1 MQTIRI
7 PKNLLYLSEKLPV
20 ANYENKKNNS
30 GDLPEI
36 RQINQKRPKK
46 NREADN
52 LENSS
57 NAGEPQIAS
66 IKKKNPR
73 EISGHENNIAL
84 KNSKDNNEEDAVP
97 IKLVEKREKS
107 PSGYI
112 NKEKFL

>member
-20 ANYENKKNNS
+20 ANYDNKKNNS

-36 RQINQKRPKK
+36 RQINQKRKPK
-46 NREADN
+46 NREGLQEN

-66 IKKKNPR
+66 IKKKHAR
-73 EISGHENNIAL
+73 EISNHENNIAL

-107 PSGYI
+107 PSG
-112 NKEKFL
+112 